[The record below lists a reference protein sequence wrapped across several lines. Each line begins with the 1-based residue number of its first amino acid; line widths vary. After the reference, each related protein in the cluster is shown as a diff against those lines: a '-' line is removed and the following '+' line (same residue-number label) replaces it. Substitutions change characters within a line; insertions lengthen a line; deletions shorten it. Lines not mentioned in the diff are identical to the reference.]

1 MERFWKQICGPLNSI
16 WEQPYQFVVWWIV
29 ANIFGLAG
37 FLLPI
42 FLGWVQDKD
51 SGLVFLTAVR
61 SGSLASFSIV
71 LLSEGIAAALVAQ
84 GAGSNVVA
92 AGMRGVV
99 SMLALLVAGI
109 QFVFLVAQSMIT
121 DGSTPAP
128 LFQVFVTGVAIAFAA
143 YLYCFRFASW
153 EEDVGKVKEAEDKDV
168 QKLGESA
175 QKVTKDDNGVKL

>member
-1 MERFWKQICGPLNSI
+1 MEQFWKQVRGPLNSI
-16 WEQPYQFVVWWIV
+16 REQPYQFAVWWIV

-51 SGLVFLTAVR
+51 FGLVFLATVR

-71 LLSEGIAAALVAQ
+71 LLAEGIAAALVAQ

-99 SMLALLVAGI
+99 SMLALLVAGV
-109 QFVFLVAQSMIT
+109 QFVFLVAQCMIT
-121 DGSTPAP
+121 NGSTPAP
-128 LFQVFVTGVAIAFAA
+128 LFQVFVTAVAIAFAA

-153 EEDVGKVKEAEDKDV
+153 EEDVRKVREAEDQDV
-168 QKLGESA
+168 RNLAKSA
-175 QKVTKDDNGVKL
+175 QKVTKDDDGVKL